1 MGNQNG
7 APGGMGR
14 GGRRGPTD
22 EEREAERKR
31 RIEERKFPVSNLAKF
46 SERADSTQ
54 LTVASRMAC
63 DLTKSG
69 RPFSHRDSI

>member
-31 RIEERKFPVSNLAKF
+31 RIEERKFTVSNLKKF
-46 SERADSTQ
+46 SERADSTHP
-54 LTVASRMAC
+54 T
-63 DLTKSG
+63 
-69 RPFSHRDSI
+69 